1 MVVEVAPRPQVE
13 STTARE
19 IEDRYGPQ
27 MALCYQCKKC
37 TSGCPVAD
45 VMDFRPHQAVQLVR
59 LGATDRLL
67 KSDAIWTCVG
77 CYLCTTR
84 CPQGVPVADLMYS
97 LKRQAMKRD
106 LPSRRAP
113 VPAFLKAF
121 ASSVE
126 RNGRNREAEM
136 IGRYFLATDP
146 RAALKEMPTGLKLFR
161 QGRLPLWGHKSRG
174 RKAMRAILNKARRL
188 GGTS

>member
-1 MVVEVAPRPQVE
+1 MVVGSVAKPRAEDNAV
-13 STTARE
+13 RE

-27 MALCYQCKKC
+27 LSLCYQCKKC

-45 VMDFRPHQAVQLVR
+45 AMDFKPHQAAQLVR
-59 LGATDRLL
+59 LGRTERLL
-67 KSDAIWTCVG
+67 SSDAIWTCVG

-84 CPQGVPVADLMYS
+84 CPQAVPLADLMYS
-97 LKRQAMKRD
+97 LKRQAIKRD
-106 LPSRRAP
+106 LPPKRAP

-146 RAALKEMPTGLKLFR
+146 RAALKEAPTGLKLFR

-174 RKAMRAILNKARRL
+174 RKAIRTILNKARRL